1 MLERFLEVTSVITD
15 QGLGQN
21 IFQYLKNSLF
31 SYASGVAP
39 HDGWNENKQIK
50 PCCCLIRYIFP

>member
-1 MLERFLEVTSVITD
+1 MLERFLEVTGVITD

-31 SYASGVAP
+31 SYASGVVP
-39 HDGWNENKQIK
+39 HEGWNENKQIK
-50 PCCCLIRYIFP
+50 